1 MRRFYRM
8 EETSKNKK
16 TGRILSALFDVR
28 PVTDTGDLDMERI
41 KQVKSIIDLKG
52 IKKDL
57 YKTQERVLD
66 LSKEKIPSISIP
78 KAVISL
84 NETEIQ
90 IESSDELTREAILAE
105 LAEIETSDKDLE
117 SIQFVS
123 VEKKEPKKEKTLE
136 KVLDYDQFYFPEVA
150 SKKYSSPIQTEFK
163 KPFISQKSSIIGFLI
178 AGFLIALTIPGMA
191 WFSQGIN
198 TKDEVLS
205 SSLSAYQN
213 LLAAQESLD
222 QADWQTAEQNFN
234 SAHLNFI
241 EAHQEIKEL
250 GRVTLGILEHLPGGS
265 LVSSGWHLVKVGESL
280 AFAGQALS
288 STVNLFSLNSLLD
301 NFDLP
306 NQSNILASKDNSL
319 TDSISLSQDNLAK
332 ALMEIQTASQELK
345 QVKVESLPDEIQ
357 TGVISLKEKLPLV
370 EEMLSQ
376 VLDYSDAFLKILGHD
391 NSRQYL
397 LIFQNNSE
405 IRATGGFIGT
415 YGLLTLDRGE
425 IKDLFVDGIFNAD
438 GQLHEKII
446 PPKPIQKISTAWSM
460 HDANWFPDFPT
471 SAEKIE
477 WFYEKTGGPT
487 VDGVIS
493 LTPTVIERLL
503 ELTGPIPMPEYEVI
517 LDSSNFVELIQ
528 YEVEIDYDKVLNK
541 PKKILVDFVP
551 KFIEAVNSLSFQEKQ
566 EVLDILFNCLTE
578 KHILVYFNN
587 SSLEEIMVKEGWA
600 GELLET
606 DKDYL
611 SVVSSNINGYK
622 TDKMIE
628 ETIEHQAEIQE
639 DGSIIDTVTI
649 TRKHQ
654 GGNSEYDWWNRVNSN
669 YLRVYLPLGSELISA
684 QGQSLEIYQPP
695 VDYQEQNFKK
705 DSLVDSIES
714 KMVIDQK
721 TGTHIFKEN
730 YKTVFGNW
738 VYVSP
743 GETAVLTYVYKLPFK
758 INLTKPTDNY
768 SLLVQKQSGSIS
780 SQFIHQL
787 KFPSDW
793 QVSWKYPNNLS
804 LKSGLLNL
812 NADLK
817 TDKFSGV
824 TFEF

>member
-1 MRRFYRM
+1 MINYGIIKSM
-8 EETSKNKK
+8 EGTSKNKK
-16 TGRILSALFDVR
+16 TRHILSALFDVR
-28 PVTDTGDLDMERI
+28 PVTATGNLDLEKI

-52 IKKDL
+52 IKKDF
-57 YKTQERVLD
+57 YKDKERVLD
-66 LSKEKIPSISIP
+66 LSNKEII
-78 KAVISL
+78 VNHSL
-84 NETEIQ
+84 NKAEIL
-90 IESSDELTREAILAE
+90 EELTREVILAE
-105 LAEIETSDKDLE
+105 LAEIEVSDKDLE
-117 SIQFVS
+117 NIKFIPV
-123 VEKKEPKKEKTLE
+123 E
-136 KVLDYDQFYFPEVA
+136 KVLDFEQFYFPEVA
-150 SKKYSSPIQTEFK
+150 SQTYSSPIQTKFK
-163 KPFISQKSSIIGFLI
+163 KPFIAQKSSIIGFLI
-178 AGFLIALTIPGMA
+178 TGFLIALTIPGVA
-191 WFSQGIN
+191 WFGQGIDI
-198 TKDEVLS
+198 KDDVLS

-213 LLAAQESLD
+213 LLAAQESLG

-241 EAHQEIKEL
+241 EAHQEVKEL
-250 GRVTLGILEHLPGGS
+250 GRITLGILEHLPGGS
-265 LVSSGWHLVKVGESL
+265 LVSSGRHLVKIGESL
-280 AFAGQALS
+280 AFVGQTLS

-301 NFDLP
+301 N
-306 NQSNILASKDNSL
+306 NILASKNSNSL
-319 TDSISLSQDNLAK
+319 TDSIFLSQDNLAK

-357 TGVISLKEKLPLV
+357 IGVVSLKEKLPLV
-370 EEMLSQ
+370 EEMISQ

-391 NSRQYL
+391 NARQYL

-415 YGLLTLDRGE
+415 YGLLTLDKGE
-425 IKDLFVDGIFNAD
+425 IKELFVDGIFNVD

-446 PPKPIQKISTAWSM
+446 PPQPIQKISTAWSM

-477 WFYEKTGGPT
+477 WFYEKTGGVT

-541 PKKILVDFVP
+541 PKKILADFAP
-551 KFIEAVNSLSFQEKQ
+551 KFIEAVNNLSFQERQ
-566 EVLDILFNCLTE
+566 EALDILFNCLTE

-587 SSLEEIMVKEGWA
+587 SSLEEIMIKEGWA

-628 ETIEHQAEIQE
+628 EIIEHQAEIQE

-669 YLRVYLPLGSELISA
+669 YLRVYLPLGSELISV
-684 QGQSLEIYQPP
+684 QGQSLEIYQSP
-695 VDYQEQNFKK
+695 VDYQKQNFKK

-714 KMVIDQK
+714 EMVIDKK

-743 GETAVLTYVYKLPFK
+743 GETVVLTYRYKLPFR
-758 INLTKPTDNY
+758 INLTKSTDNY
-768 SLLVQKQSGSIS
+768 SLLVQKQSGSLS

-787 KFPSDW
+787 KFPADW
-793 QVSWKYPNNLS
+793 QVSWKYPNNLK
-804 LKSGLLNL
+804 LESGLLNL
-812 NADLK
+812 ITDLK